1 MIDTDEGLKDR
12 RELLE
17 ELRSLFRYED
27 QLLQDW
33 YTESEFEETVIS
45 VVLELAEVVK
55 SNEWLEAPLETGG
68 RFQVHLKSSLF
79 GELYI

>member
-1 MIDTDEGLKDR
+1 MIDKDEGLKDR

-33 YTESEFEETVIS
+33 YTASEFEETIIS

-55 SNEWLEAPLETGG
+55 SNE
-68 RFQVHLKSSLF
+68 
-79 GELYI
+79 

>member
-1 MIDTDEGLKDR
+1 MIDKDEGLNDR

-33 YTESEFEETVIS
+33 YTASEFEETIIS

-55 SNEWLEAPLETGG
+55 SNE
-68 RFQVHLKSSLF
+68 
-79 GELYI
+79 

>member
-55 SNEWLEAPLETGG
+55 SNE
-68 RFQVHLKSSLF
+68 
-79 GELYI
+79 